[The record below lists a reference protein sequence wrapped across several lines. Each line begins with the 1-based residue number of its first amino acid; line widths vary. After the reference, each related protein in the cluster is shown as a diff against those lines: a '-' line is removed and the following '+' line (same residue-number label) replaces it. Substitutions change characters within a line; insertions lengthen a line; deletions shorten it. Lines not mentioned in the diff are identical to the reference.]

1 MNELRFRQ
9 IKPGDKIRL
18 RPSFDEEKYE
28 HFPYYVNEDM
38 RALAGQIVTA
48 AAPAYAWQK
57 DFETGQEYWAI
68 RIREDDHGYNYVSAL
83 FVGTEQPVG
92 LEELI

>member
-18 RPSFDEEKYE
+18 LPSLDEEKYE
-28 HFPYYVNEDM
+28 HFPYYVNDNM
-38 RALAGQIVTA
+38 RTFAGRIVTA

-57 DFETGQEYWAI
+57 DFGTGQEYWAI

-83 FVGTEQPVG
+83 FIGTEQPVG

>member
-28 HFPYYVNEDM
+28 HFPYFANDYM
-38 RALAGQIVTA
+38 RAFAGQTVTA
-48 AAPAYAWQK
+48 ASPAYAWQK
-57 DFETGQEYWAI
+57 DFDTGQEYWAI
-68 RIREDDHGYNYVSAL
+68 RIREDNDGYNYVSAL
-83 FVGTEQPVG
+83 FVETEQPVG